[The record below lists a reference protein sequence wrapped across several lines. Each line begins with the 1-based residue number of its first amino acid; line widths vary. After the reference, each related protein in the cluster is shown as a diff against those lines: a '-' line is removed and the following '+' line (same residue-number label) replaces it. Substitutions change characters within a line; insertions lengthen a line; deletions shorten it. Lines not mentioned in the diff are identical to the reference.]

1 MNLLI
6 FSIFISFIQ
15 INISKSDSILQQ
27 FSNST
32 SDSILQ
38 KFINSTSDN
47 GEIVHVS
54 KSFNYNSNDRII
66 QMSLETNKPL
76 GVEDEIVMVV
86 RFDDIIDLWR
96 VSHQKTA
103 VNYTKNL
110 CLSKSDSSKN
120 ITITVLKNRKIIPYT
135 LTILE
140 HMPRSLT
147 SLNETLD
154 RIYVS
159 HSKPALVRIKLDPA
173 MTEGGGRYQLEVR
186 NQSLAAC
193 ALVSVI
199 STDEICPDKL
209 GIGGSNVVGTVNYS
223 LRQSMLEQASIL
235 LPQNFNN
242 DSLYVIVALKT
253 TQEGC
258 TFNKTEIIENSGV
271 DQLVVSME
279 LKEQGESVWVSV
291 VAVLGIYLA
300 IIAFLSFIYNCL
312 AR

>member
-1 MNLLI
+1 
-6 FSIFISFIQ
+6 
-15 INISKSDSILQQ
+15 
-27 FSNST
+27 
-32 SDSILQ
+32 
-38 KFINSTSDN
+38 
-47 GEIVHVS
+47 
-54 KSFNYNSNDRII
+54 
-66 QMSLETNKPL
+66 MSLETNISL
-76 GVEDEIVMVV
+76 SAEDEIVMVV
-86 RFDDIIDLWR
+86 RFDHIIDLWR
-96 VSHQKTA
+96 VAHQNSAVTQQETA
-103 VNYTKNL
+103 KNHTKNL

-120 ITITVLKNRKIIPYT
+120 ITITVLKNKKIIPYT
-135 LTILE
+135 LTISK
-140 HMPRSLT
+140 HMQKSLT
-147 SLNETLD
+147 RPNETLD
-154 RIYVS
+154 RIFVS
-159 HSKPALVRIKLDPA
+159 HSKPALVRIELDPA
-173 MTEGGGRYQLEVR
+173 VTEGKRYQLEVR

-209 GIGGSNVVGTVNYS
+209 GIGGSNVVGTVNYA

-271 DQLVVSME
+271 DHLVVSME
-279 LKEQGESVWVSV
+279 LKEQSESVWVSV

>member
-6 FSIFISFIQ
+6 FSIFILFLQ
-15 INISKSDSILQQ
+15 IDISKSDSFLQQ
-27 FSNST
+27 FS
-32 SDSILQ
+32 
-38 KFINSTSDN
+38 NSTSDN
-47 GEIVHVS
+47 GEIVHV
-54 KSFNYNSNDRII
+54 YNSNDRII
-66 QMSLETNKPL
+66 QMSLETNISL
-76 GVEDEIVMVV
+76 SAEDEIVMVV
-86 RFDDIIDLWR
+86 RFDHIIDLWR
-96 VSHQKTA
+96 VAHQKTA
-103 VNYTKNL
+103 ENHTKNL

-120 ITITVLKNRKIIPYT
+120 ITITVLKNKKIIPYN
-135 LTILE
+135 LTISRR
-140 HMPRSLT
+140 MQKSLT
-147 SLNETLD
+147 RPNETLD
-154 RIYVS
+154 ETVS
-159 HSKPALVRIKLDPA
+159 HSKPALVRIELDPA
-173 MTEGGGRYQLEVR
+173 VTEGKRYQLEVR

-209 GIGGSNVVGTVNYS
+209 GIGGSTVVGTVNYA

-271 DQLVVSME
+271 DHLVVSME
-279 LKEQGESVWVSV
+279 LKEQSESVWVSV

>member
-6 FSIFISFIQ
+6 FSIFIFFLQ
-15 INISKSDSILQQ
+15 INISKSD
-27 FSNST
+27 
-32 SDSILQ
+32 DILQ
-38 KFINSTSDN
+38 KFSNSTSDN
-47 GEIVHVS
+47 GEIVHV
-54 KSFNYNSNDRII
+54 YNSNDRII
-66 QMSLETNKPL
+66 QMSLETNISL
-76 GVEDEIVMVV
+76 SAEDEIVMVV
-86 RFDDIIDLWR
+86 RFDHIIDLWR
-96 VSHQKTA
+96 VAHQKTA
-103 VNYTKNL
+103 ENHTKNL

-120 ITITVLKNRKIIPYT
+120 ITITVLKNKKIIPYN
-135 LTILE
+135 LTISR
-140 HMPRSLT
+140 HMQKSLT
-147 SLNETLD
+147 TPNETLD
-154 RIYVS
+154 GIFVS
-159 HSKPALVRIKLDPA
+159 HSKPALVRIELDPA
-173 MTEGGGRYQLEVR
+173 VTEGKRYQLEVR

-209 GIGGSNVVGTVNYS
+209 GIGGSNVVGTVNYA

-279 LKEQGESVWVSV
+279 LKEQSESVWVSV